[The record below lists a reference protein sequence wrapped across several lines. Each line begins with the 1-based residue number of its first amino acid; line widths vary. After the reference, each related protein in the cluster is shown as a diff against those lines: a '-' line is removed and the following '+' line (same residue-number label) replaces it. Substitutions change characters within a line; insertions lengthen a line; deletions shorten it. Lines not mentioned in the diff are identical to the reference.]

1 MNRQPIRLMA
11 LSQALSMA
19 ALVRM
24 IQAAAPIS
32 TSDAQLVPT
41 AVNMALREPEAAA
54 VLTISATTGPGVAI
68 NSRTVRA

>member
-1 MNRQPIRLMA
+1 MP

-24 IQAAAPIS
+24 TQAAAPIS
-32 TSDAQLVPT
+32 TNDAQFVPT
-41 AVNMALREPEAAA
+41 AVNMAFREPDAAA

-68 NSRTVRA
+68 SSRTVKA

>member
-1 MNRQPIRLMA
+1 MNRQPIRLMP

-32 TSDAQLVPT
+32 TRDAQLVPT

-68 NSRTVRA
+68 SSSTVRA

>member
-1 MNRQPIRLMA
+1 
-11 LSQALSMA
+11 MA

-32 TSDAQLVPT
+32 TSEAQLVPT

-54 VLTISATTGPGVAI
+54 VLTISATTGPGVAMS
-68 NSRTVRA
+68 SRTVRA